1 MEDAEICS
9 HNVQYN
15 FFIIQMP
22 IMQKKRKNQIKVRNN
37 PDV

>member
-22 IMQKKRKNQIKVRNN
+22 IMQKKKEESN
-37 PDV
+37 